1 VVERQDLGRDRNP
14 PAVEP
19 ACRLDIGMWGWVGSL
34 LAALVL
40 FVVGGFA
47 GYAGS
52 ATVRG
57 EAVLNGPAA
66 IAKTARDVQA
76 RGATNDLGAALPCYF
91 AETGSTYIACGPVY
105 LDAEE
110 DQG

>member
-1 VVERQDLGRDRNP
+1 MTGTRRRSS
-14 PAVEP
+14 
-19 ACRLDIGMWGWVGSL
+19 RLAGWIGMWGWVGSL
-34 LAALVL
+34 LAALAV

-66 IAKTARDVQA
+66 IAKTARDAQA

-91 AETGSTYIACGPVY
+91 AETGPTYIACGPVY

-110 DQG
+110 GQGGTTSASA